1 MSTENKFRNE
11 YICETSKDLEY
22 IRNFKINTEKR
33 IQELNEKKQNRTITR
48 AEIFE
53 LDMCKGDLVRAK
65 KTLGLV

>member
-1 MSTENKFRNE
+1 MENKFRNE

-22 IRNFKINTEKR
+22 ILNFKINTEKR

-48 AEIFE
+48 TETFE

-65 KTLGLV
+65 KTLRLL